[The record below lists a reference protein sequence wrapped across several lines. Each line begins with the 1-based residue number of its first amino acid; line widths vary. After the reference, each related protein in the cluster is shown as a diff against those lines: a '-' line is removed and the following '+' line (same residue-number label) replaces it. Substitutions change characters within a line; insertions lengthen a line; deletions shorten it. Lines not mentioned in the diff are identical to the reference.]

1 MTNRTSLVALN
12 QYLEKIKDNN
22 QSNQVGNVNLNP
34 QEVREMNYE
43 VMYSVLMTTCEQF
56 IIKNNG
62 NPIANELRE
71 DILKKFGHLVS
82 KLAG

>member
-12 QYLEKIKDNN
+12 QYLDKIKNN
-22 QSNQVGNVNLNP
+22 EQSNQVGNVNLNP
-34 QEVREMNYE
+34 QEVRDMNYE

>member
-12 QYLEKIKDNN
+12 QYLDQIKNN
-22 QSNQVGNVNLNP
+22 EQSNQVGNVNLNP
-34 QEVREMNYE
+34 QEVKDLNYE

-62 NPIANELRE
+62 NPIADELKN

>member
-1 MTNRTSLVALN
+1 MSNRTSLVALN

-34 QEVREMNYE
+34 QEVKEMNYE

>member
-34 QEVREMNYE
+34 QEVRDMNYE

-62 NPIANELRE
+62 NPIANELRD

>member
-34 QEVREMNYE
+34 QEVRDMNYE

-62 NPIANELRE
+62 NPIASELRE

>member
-22 QSNQVGNVNLNP
+22 QSKQVGNVNLNP
-34 QEVREMNYE
+34 QEVRDMNYE

>member
-34 QEVREMNYE
+34 QEVRDMNYE

>member
-12 QYLEKIKDNN
+12 QYLEQIKNN
-22 QSNQVGNVNLNP
+22 EQSNQVGNVNLNP
-34 QEVREMNYE
+34 QEVKDLNYE

-62 NPIANELRE
+62 NPIADELKNA
-71 DILKKFGHLVS
+71 ILKKFGHLVS

>member
-34 QEVREMNYE
+34 QEVKEMNYE

>member
-12 QYLEKIKDNN
+12 QYLEQIKNN
-22 QSNQVGNVNLNP
+22 EQSNQVGNVNLNP
-34 QEVREMNYE
+34 QEVKDLNYE

-62 NPIANELRE
+62 NPIADELKN

>member
-12 QYLEKIKDNN
+12 QYLEKIKNN
-22 QSNQVGNVNLNP
+22 EQSNQVGNVNLNP
-34 QEVREMNYE
+34 QEVKDLNYE

>member
-1 MTNRTSLVALN
+1 MSNRTSLVALN
-12 QYLEKIKDNN
+12 QYLEKIKDSN

-34 QEVREMNYE
+34 QEVKEMNYE

-71 DILKKFGHLVS
+71 DILKKFGHLAS

>member
-1 MTNRTSLVALN
+1 MTNQTSLVALN
-12 QYLEKIKDNN
+12 QYLDQIKNN
-22 QSNQVGNVNLNP
+22 EQSNQVGNVNLNS
-34 QEVREMNYE
+34 QEVKDLNYE

-62 NPIANELRE
+62 NPIADELKN

>member
-12 QYLEKIKDNN
+12 QYLDSIKNN
-22 QSNQVGNVNLNP
+22 EQSNQVGNVNLNP
-34 QEVREMNYE
+34 QEVKDLNYE

-62 NPIANELRE
+62 NPIADELKN

>member
-1 MTNRTSLVALN
+1 MSNRTSLVALN
-12 QYLEKIKDNN
+12 QYLEKIKDSN

-34 QEVREMNYE
+34 QEVRDMNYE

>member
-1 MTNRTSLVALN
+1 MSNRTSLVALN

-34 QEVREMNYE
+34 QEVRDMNYE

>member
-1 MTNRTSLVALN
+1 MTNSLVALN
-12 QYLEKIKDNN
+12 QYLDKIKQND

-34 QEVREMNYE
+34 QEVKDLNYE

-62 NPIANELRE
+62 NPIADELKN